1 MLNVLDRILLPDHIK
16 AGLHLQ
22 EVIWNEF
29 VTAVELRD
37 RDNKLV
43 GSWLAAGSTVENV
56 YKAATEYVETRKAVV
71 FAHDLE
77 GMVVQEL
84 DL

>member
-1 MLNVLDRILLPDHIK
+1 MLNVLDHILLSNHIK
-16 AGLHLQ
+16 AGLHLK
-22 EVIWNEF
+22 EVMRNEF
-29 VTAVELRD
+29 VTAIELRD
-37 RDNKLV
+37 SDNKLV
-43 GSWLAAGSTVENV
+43 GSWLAADSTVENV

-77 GMVVQEL
+77 GAAVQFL